1 VPRTFL
7 DTNLLVY
14 SDDRSDKRRARTAI
28 EVIEQALSAGD
39 GVISTQVL
47 QEYYSVTTR
56 TLGTDPGVARRKIEL
71 YSRMDVVQVDVSMIV
86 EAIDLQRVHAMSF
99 WDALILSAAGRG
111 GCTTLLT
118 EGLAAGRMIAGI
130 LTVDPFA

>member
-1 VPRTFL
+1 MPRTFI

-28 EVIEQALSAGD
+28 EVIEAALSGGD

-56 TLGTDPGVARRKIEL
+56 RLGTDPGVARRKIEL
-71 YSRMDVVQVDVSMIV
+71 YARMDVVQVDVSMIV
-86 EAIDLQRVHAMSF
+86 EAIDLQRVHVMSF

-111 GCTTLLT
+111 SCTTLLT
-118 EGLAAGRMIAGI
+118 EDLSAGRMIAGI
-130 LTVDPFA
+130 LIVDPFA

>member
-1 VPRTFL
+1 MPRTFL

-28 EVIEQALSAGD
+28 EVIEAALSGGD

-56 TLGTDPGVARRKIEL
+56 KLGTDPVIARRKIEL
-71 YSRMDVVQVDVSMIV
+71 YARMDVVQVDVSMIV
-86 EAIDLQRVHAMSF
+86 EAIDLQRVHVMSF
-99 WDALILSAAGRG
+99 WVALILRAAGRG
-111 GCTTLLT
+111 GCATLLT
-118 EGLAAGRMIAGI
+118 ADLSAGRTIAGI
-130 LTVDPFA
+130 LIVDPFA

>member
-1 VPRTFL
+1 MPRTFL

-28 EVIEQALSAGD
+28 EVIEAALSGGD

-56 TLGTDPGVARRKIEL
+56 RLGTDPGVARRKIEL
-71 YSRMDVVQVDVSMIV
+71 YARMDVVQVDVSMIV
-86 EAIDLQRVHAMSF
+86 EAIDLQRVHVMSF

-111 GCTTLLT
+111 SCTTLLT
-118 EGLAAGRMIAGI
+118 EDLSAGRMIAGI
-130 LTVDPFA
+130 LIVDPFA

>member
-1 VPRTFL
+1 MPRTFL

-28 EVIEQALSAGD
+28 EVIEAALSAGD
-39 GVISTQVL
+39 GVVSTQVL

-56 TLGTDPGVARRKIEL
+56 KLGTNPGVARRKIEL
-71 YSRMDVVQVDVSMIV
+71 YARMDVVQVDVSMIV

-99 WDALILSAAGRG
+99 WDALILSAASRG

-118 EGLAAGRMIAGI
+118 EDLSAGRMIAGI
-130 LTVDPFA
+130 LIVDPFA

>member
-1 VPRTFL
+1 MPRTFL

-56 TLGTDPGVARRKIEL
+56 TLGTDPGIARRKIEL

-118 EGLAAGRMIAGI
+118 EHLSAGRLIAGI
-130 LTVDPFA
+130 VVVDPFA

>member
-1 VPRTFL
+1 MPRTFL

-28 EVIEQALSAGD
+28 EVIEAALSAGD
-39 GVISTQVL
+39 GVVSTQVL

-56 TLGTDPGVARRKIEL
+56 KLGTNPGVARRKIEL
-71 YSRMDVVQVDVSMIV
+71 YARMDVVQVDVSMIV
-86 EAIDLQRVHAMSF
+86 EAIDLKRVHAMSF

-118 EGLAAGRMIAGI
+118 EDLSAGRMIAGI
-130 LTVDPFA
+130 LIVDPFA

>member
-1 VPRTFL
+1 MPRIFL

-28 EVIEQALSAGD
+28 DLIEQALSAGD

-56 TLGTDPGVARRKIEL
+56 KLGTDPGIARRKIEL
-71 YSRMDVVQVDVSMIV
+71 FSRMDVVQVDVSMIV

-99 WDALILSAAGRG
+99 WNAQRLSAAGRG

-118 EGLAAGRMIAGI
+118 EDLPAGRMIAGI
-130 LTVDPFA
+130 LIVDPFA

>member
-1 VPRTFL
+1 MPRIFL

-28 EVIEQALSAGD
+28 DLIEQALSAGD

-56 TLGTDPGVARRKIEL
+56 KLGTDPGIARRKIEL
-71 YSRMDVVQVDVSMIV
+71 FSRMDVVQVDVSMIV
-86 EAIDLQRVHAMSF
+86 EAIDLQRVHVMSF

-111 GCTTLLT
+111 SCTTLLT
-118 EGLAAGRMIAGI
+118 EDLSAGRMIAGI
-130 LTVDPFA
+130 LIVDPFA

>member
-1 VPRTFL
+1 MPRIFL

-28 EVIEQALSAGD
+28 DLIEQALSAGD

-56 TLGTDPGVARRKIEL
+56 KLGTDPGIARRKIEL
-71 YSRMDVVQVDVSMIV
+71 FSRMDVVQVDVSMIV
-86 EAIDLQRVHAMSF
+86 EAIDLQRLHAMSF
-99 WDALILSAAGRG
+99 WDAQILSAAGRV

-118 EGLAAGRMIAGI
+118 EDLSAGRMIAGI
-130 LTVDPFA
+130 LIVDPFA